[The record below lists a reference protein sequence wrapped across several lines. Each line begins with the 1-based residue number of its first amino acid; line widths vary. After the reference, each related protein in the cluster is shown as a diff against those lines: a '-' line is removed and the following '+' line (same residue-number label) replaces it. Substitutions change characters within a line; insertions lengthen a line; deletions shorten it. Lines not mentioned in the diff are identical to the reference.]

1 MSNKSKITAFALAA
15 VLSMSAYVALYF
27 YQFGRGVL
35 AEWWILNVTQK
46 KVQIAESHE
55 GNRVFLVAGSS
66 GIFGFN
72 SDLISEKTGMDVINM
87 SMHAGLDLSYYRM
100 LIEQTVRK
108 GDTVIMP
115 LEFSYYRRAD
125 EYTGWF
131 VDNIMAWGGDYLK
144 WNTAWKNVEFF
155 SHVSLSRVVTGLV
168 APIKKNFDSLEQVH
182 SFSNPS
188 GTYDGYSYKS
198 LNDRGDINRF
208 NYMHWSVKE
217 LIDHQDK
224 NRGTL
229 SYGNGH
235 VTITDHTMAELTK
248 IKALVEGRGAKF
260 YMSWPTTMQTK
271 FFNPDN
277 AGAKMLVED
286 VKSQLTAKGFK
297 FLCDP
302 FYANLP
308 QSYFLDTYYHLNGD
322 GARVRSER
330 FAQCLNDEM
339 K

>member
-1 MSNKSKITAFALAA
+1 MNNKSKIILFAIA
-15 VLSMSAYVALYF
+15 VLLSMSAYVSLYF

-35 AEWWILNVTQK
+35 AEWWLLNVTQK
-46 KVQIAESHE
+46 KIQIAESHK
-55 GNRVFLVAGSS
+55 GKRVFIVAGSS

-72 SDLISEKTGMDVINM
+72 SDIITERTGFDVINM

-100 LIEQTVRK
+100 IIEKTVRG

-131 VDNIMAWGGDYLK
+131 VDNIMAWGSDYLK
-144 WNTAWKNVEFF
+144 WNTIWKNVEFF

-168 APIKKNFDSLEQVH
+168 SPIKHNYDSLEKVMA
-182 SFSNPS
+182 FSNPS
-188 GTYDGYSYKS
+188 GTYNGYSYKS
-198 LNDRGDINRF
+198 LNARGDINRF
-208 NYMHWSVKE
+208 NFMHWSVKE
-217 LIDHQDK
+217 LIDQHDK

-229 SYGNGH
+229 SYGNGN
-235 VTITDHTMAELTK
+235 VTITSHTMRELLK
-248 IKALVEGRGAKF
+248 IKNFVESRGALL
-260 YMSWPTTMQTK
+260 YISWPTTMQTK
-271 FFNPDN
+271 YFNPDN
-277 AGAKMLVED
+277 AGAKMLVDD
-286 VKSQLTAKGFK
+286 VKEQLSEKGFK

-308 QSYFLDTYYHLNGD
+308 QFYFLDTYYHLNGD
-322 GARVRSER
+322 GAKIRSER
-330 FAQCLNDEM
+330 FSQCLNDEM